1 MQLTRTQKWYL
12 GLGLLVLIILVTSKS
27 QPEFTSNS
35 TAPSSAPSPMVYGE
49 AESMKT
55 LLATDAYD
63 RSARGSVTSQDNVA
77 QTATTEEGSTEQR
90 IIKQGDLSLLVNSV
104 EETQAS
110 LQAIAKENKGFVRDA
125 SVYEQ
130 QDKTLSGYAVLRVEA
145 ARFESTMQAIRD
157 LALNVERESITG
169 TDVTEQFVDLEA
181 QLKNARAEE
190 QAYLALLNR
199 AGSVSDLLEVQ
210 RELSNVRARIEMF
223 EGRLK
228 YLSNQ
233 TDLATISVN
242 LSEKPSFIAPTGDFR
257 LGDTIKEAFQ
267 TLVIAFQEI
276 ARGIVWLVIF
286 GVGVVLPLGLL
297 AWLGYRIWKRKTRR

>member
-1 MQLTRTQKWYL
+1 MQLTRTQKYVL
-12 GLGLLVLIILVTSKS
+12 ALAGLVLVLI
-27 QPEFTSNS
+27 FTSS
-35 TAPSSAPSPMVYGE
+35 PSP
-49 AESMKT
+49 
-55 LLATDAYD
+55 
-63 RSARGSVTSQDNVA
+63 SVTSSSPFEAPAPMAYDESASSKTFAVSDSYDASGRQAVG
-77 QTATTEEGSTEQR
+77 QTAESATYEEGSTEQR
-90 IIKQGDLSLLVNSV
+90 IIKQGEMALLVSSV
-104 EETQAS
+104 ADTHVS
-110 LQAIAKENKGFVRDA
+110 LQQIAKDNGGFVRDA
-125 SVYEQ
+125 SIDER
-130 QDKTLSGYAVLRVEA
+130 QDKTLYGQAVLRVSA
-145 ARFESTMQAIRD
+145 DQFENTLTAIREIS
-157 LALNVERESITG
+157 LNVESERVTG

-233 TDLATISVN
+233 TDLATISIY